1 MRGPFCIGLTG
12 GIGCGKS
19 SAARIFARLGAA
31 VVDTDEISHELT
43 RAGGAAM
50 PAILDAFGAQLLTA
64 DGALDRTRMR
74 VLVFRDATAKE
85 RLEAILHPLIRQE
98 SQARVTSARAPY
110 VVLVVP
116 LLLETNAYRGIIER
130 VLVVDCEERQQI
142 ERTRARSGLSD
153 SEVEAIMAAQLPRAV
168 RLAAADDVLPND
180 GDLEKLQRDC
190 EALHRQYLALAAR
203 AQKDAS
209 DC

>member
-98 SQARVTSARAPY
+98 SQARVTRARAPY

-203 AQKDAS
+203 AQKDAF